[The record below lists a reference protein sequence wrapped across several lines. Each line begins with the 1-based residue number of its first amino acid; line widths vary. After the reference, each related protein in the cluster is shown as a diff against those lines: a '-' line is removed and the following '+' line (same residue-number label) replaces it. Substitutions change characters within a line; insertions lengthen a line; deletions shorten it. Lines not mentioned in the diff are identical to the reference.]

1 MLSPSSTDG
10 IRLVLLMRT
19 LVVLPGLNDSHF
31 MISPTWGENKRAFR
45 MGTGVSSLP
54 EQVCVQSLFTQMA
67 NSISANKNEK
77 KAKKNRQLCNFCH
90 CKAPFLSIA
99 LVLFLFTVPEAG
111 IPFVSHGNP
120 ID

>member
-1 MLSPSSTDG
+1 
-10 IRLVLLMRT
+10 MRT

-45 MGTGVSSLP
+45 MGIGVSSLP

-77 KAKKNRQLCNFCH
+77 KAKKIDNCVTFVIVKLHFCR
-90 CKAPFLSIA
+90 
-99 LVLFLFTVPEAG
+99 
-111 IPFVSHGNP
+111 
-120 ID
+120 

>member
-77 KAKKNRQLCNFCH
+77 KAKKTDNCVTFVIVKLHFCR
-90 CKAPFLSIA
+90 
-99 LVLFLFTVPEAG
+99 
-111 IPFVSHGNP
+111 
-120 ID
+120 